1 MNGKVHGGDGREQGD
16 GDQQKKQRRYPEE
29 VDDGTAI
36 HSRGF
41 ILAVIVASR
50 TGKQGFSANCR

>member
-1 MNGKVHGGDGREQGD
+1 VHGGDGREQGD